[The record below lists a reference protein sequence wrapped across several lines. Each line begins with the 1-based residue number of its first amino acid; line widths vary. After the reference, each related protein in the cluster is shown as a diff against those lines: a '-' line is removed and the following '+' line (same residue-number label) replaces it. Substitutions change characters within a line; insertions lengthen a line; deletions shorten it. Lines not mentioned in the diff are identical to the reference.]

1 MYRTFFGL
9 TRSPF
14 EISPDPYFYYGSAKH
29 NEALAAI
36 YYGIRARKGFVVVT
50 GEVGTGKTLLIRRIQ
65 DALDREHVAFAYIF
79 NPLLGPDDFL
89 RYILGDLNLP
99 VPKTKSEALHALN
112 DFLISRHKRGLTS
125 VLIVDEA
132 QHLSAEVLEEIRLL
146 TNLETTREKLLQ
158 IVLIGQPELD
168 QKLDSPGLRQLKQ
181 RVAFRCHLDP
191 LTQLECRDYM
201 VRRLQRAGAGVNSWK
216 IFPDSVIAKIFEYS
230 RGIPR
235 VINSIAE
242 NALIAAYAKQ
252 FHVVTEEIVDEA
264 VTDLRLK
271 VSSVAPAPAGIAQLA
286 GHDGAVIKKLIE
298 LLQLVATPGAKE
310 QAAASGNGANPAAE
324 PAVEP
329 ATEQARISPPKAPI
343 N

>member
-14 EISPDPYFYYGSAKH
+14 EISPDPFFYYGSAKH

-36 YYGIRARKGFVVVT
+36 YYGVRARKGFVVVT

-65 DALDREHVAFAYIF
+65 DALDRERVAFAYIF

-89 RYILGDLNLP
+89 KYILADLNLP
-99 VPKTKSEALHALN
+99 VPNTKGEALRTLN
-112 DFLISRHKRGLTS
+112 DFLIERHKKGLTS

-168 QKLDSPGLRQLKQ
+168 EKLDSPGLRQLKQ
-181 RVAFRCHLDP
+181 RIAFRCHLEP
-191 LTQLECRDYM
+191 LTRSEARDYII
-201 VRRLQRAGAGVNSWK
+201 RRLQRAGAGVNSWK
-216 IFPDSVIAKIFEYS
+216 IFPEPTIAKIYEYS

-235 VINSIAE
+235 LINSIAE
-242 NALIAAYAKQ
+242 NALIGAYARQQKCVSDG
-252 FHVVTEEIVDEA
+252 VVAEVA
-264 VTDLRLK
+264 LDLRLNDT
-271 VSSVAPAPAGIAQLA
+271 VASAQGNATRPSPA
-286 GHDGAVIKKLIE
+286 DSAVLKRIID
-298 LLQLVATPGAKE
+298 LLQVVANSP
-310 QAAASGNGANPAAE
+310 NGDNADSKLHADSKKQLSSRPE
-324 PAVEP
+324 E
-329 ATEQARISPPKAPI
+329 
-343 N
+343 